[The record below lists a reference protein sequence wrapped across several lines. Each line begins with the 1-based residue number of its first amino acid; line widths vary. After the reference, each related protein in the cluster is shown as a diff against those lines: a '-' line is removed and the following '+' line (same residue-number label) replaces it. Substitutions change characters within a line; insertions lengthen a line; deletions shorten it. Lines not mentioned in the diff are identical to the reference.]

1 LGFSIQLMIEP
12 DPRTFNNEGSKGRPK
27 MSVVLSCK
35 TKDKELESKLRQYAR
50 ANGLSKSKAIEDLL
64 RKALKIEQNGG
75 STEEYQRHRQGAGGI
90 VCLLSRMEAEIR
102 QLRQILKEEED
113 V

>member
-1 LGFSIQLMIEP
+1 MGFSIQLMIEP
-12 DPRTFNNEGSKGRPK
+12 QTFNNEGSKGRPK

-35 TKDKELESKLRQYAR
+35 TKDKELESKLRQYAG
-50 ANGLSKSKAIEDLL
+50 ANGLSRSKAIEDLL

-75 STEEYQRHRQGAGGI
+75 STEEYQRHRQGAGI